1 MKLDPGGNQLT
12 LYNGIYNVV
21 RMTLK
26 IGNP

>member
-1 MKLDPGGNQLT
+1 MKLDPGGNQLI